1 MSSVLRDLGG
11 CYAIVPP
18 YQDSTGR
25 NDDAGGPASPGFRS
39 TYDFVDGAGL
49 SGRACV
55 LDEPARLQPRVVR
68 VATNRMS
75 VHQRM
80 GMLNLFTSSPEAEF
94 TGNTT
99 PAPSETRQ
107 LEWRPHH
114 PKRVSTSESYIRA
127 RGIALH
133 EGATYVSKRLIC
145 PHGI

>member
-25 NDDAGGPASPGFRS
+25 NAGAASPASPGFRS

-49 SGRACV
+49 SGRAWV

-75 VHQRM
+75 VHERM
-80 GMLNLFTSSPEAEF
+80 AMLNLFTSSPEAEL
-94 TGNTT
+94 
-99 PAPSETRQ
+99 PETLPLRRQ
-107 LEWRPHH
+107 RP
-114 PKRVSTSESYIRA
+114 VSWSGDHSTQKSINVRIVHKVPWDCLA
-127 RGIALH
+127 
-133 EGATYVSKRLIC
+133 
-145 PHGI
+145 